1 MYHVLLM
8 SYSKVVEK
16 TRLSSKG
23 QIVLPTA
30 IRAARKWK
38 PGQELSVEDTPEGVL
53 LRPAKPFPETPLD
66 AAIGAARYSGRRR
79 SLKQME
85 QAVLREARKRR

>member
-1 MYHVLLM
+1 M
-8 SYSKVVEK
+8 EK

-66 AAIGAARYSGRRR
+66 AAIGSAAYKGPRR
-79 SLKQME
+79 SLRDME
-85 QAVLREARKRR
+85 RAVLREANKRR